1 MNIPKDKDLYEKI
14 KKEIYL
20 KYPKH
25 SAYRSGLIVKNYK
38 DAYHKKYALAL
49 AKGKKD
55 DAYIGNKNKDAS
67 RASGGLIRWFAEDWR
82 NQRGE
87 IGYKKKGDIYR
98 PTKRINKNTPTTF
111 NELTPA
117 RIEKAKKEKKEKGR
131 VKKF

>member
-14 KKEIYL
+14 KKEIFL
-20 KYPKH
+20 KYPKN
-25 SAYRSGLIVKNYK
+25 SAYRSALLVKNYK
-38 DAYHKKYALAL
+38 EAYL

-82 NQRGE
+82 NQRGG

-98 PTKRINKNTPTTF
+98 PTKRINKNTPITF

-131 VKKF
+131 VSKF

>member
-1 MNIPKDKDLYEKI
+1 MNIPRDINLYDKI
-14 KKEIYL
+14 KKEIFL

-25 SAYRSGLIVKNYK
+25 SAYRSGLLV
-38 DAYHKKYALAL
+38 KKY
-49 AKGKKD
+49 KEEYQKKYKKD
-55 DAYIGNKNKDAS
+55 DYYIGEKNKE
-67 RASGGLIRWFAEDWR
+67 GLIRWFAEDWR

-98 PTKRINKNTPTTF
+98 PFIRVNEKTPTTF

-117 RIEKAKKEKKEKGR
+117 RIKKAMKEKKEKGR

>member
-38 DAYHKKYALAL
+38 DAYQKKY
-49 AKGKKD
+49 KSND
-55 DAYIGNKNKDAS
+55 SYIGNKNKDAS

-98 PTKRINKNTPTTF
+98 PTKRINKNTPITF

-117 RIEKAKKEKKEKGR
+117 RIEKAKKEKAKTGR
-131 VKKF
+131 VSKF